1 MGVMGGVA
9 GIVEAC
15 SEGSATS
22 VTGLMGDC
30 VARSSKRVPH
40 LRGLTV
46 VVVDMAGENGASRAD
61 NRVCF
66 LIVRRR

>member
-1 MGVMGGVA
+1 MLKGFVGVMGGVA

-15 SEGSATS
+15 SRGSATS
-22 VTGLMGDC
+22 VTGLMGVC

-46 VVVDMAGENGASRAD
+46 MVVDMVGGNGASKAD
-61 NRVCF
+61 DRV
-66 LIVRRR
+66 